1 MTRQKTQIDNLIQPA
16 LQEVLKRSKGS
27 YFRKSEVVAEVASY
41 PRLQSVLQEL
51 RRRFGGW
58 NIDEIVLRYAE
69 SKVGDTLQQ
78 KDAHGIRV
86 YECYAAGSPERR
98 WMPFQAMTATT
109 LLAVMQETRTQ
120 ARQLTLKGAGYELF
134 YDELVK
140 LDATATVADV
150 YDRVAPE
157 VMKHRTE

>member
-16 LQEVLKRSKGS
+16 LQDVLKRSKGS
-27 YFRKSEVVAEVASY
+27 YFRKSEVVAEVARH
-41 PRLQSVLQEL
+41 PKLQSILHELQ
-51 RRRFGGW
+51 RRFGGW

-69 SKVGDTLQQ
+69 GKVGEMLQQ

-86 YECYAAGSPERR
+86 YECYAAGGPERR
-98 WMPFQAMTATT
+98 WMPFRSMTADT
-109 LLAVMQETRTQ
+109 LRAVMQETRTQ
-120 ARQLTLKGAGYELF
+120 ARQLTLKGNGYELF

-157 VMKHRTE
+157 VMKRRAA